1 MKTVSAVF
9 MVALAAACEPSAR
22 DPGADSAADNPV
34 HTTSGMSRL
43 ESLAGHK
50 LGIVSFADDF
60 VELHFEPP
68 DDPSA
73 ITIDLS
79 VGDANQAA
87 AEDDASMPDDRPNA
101 LWAGIRAYANP
112 SITLEGRV
120 AQYPDPLAREALYS
134 LVGRLVKEVIEGK
147 RDSLELVL
155 TGDARI
161 RVPLRSAAKSPRPA
175 AHFRQHGVTQ
185 IFR

>member
-1 MKTVSAVF
+1 MRIPSMTLGRSSLRPDAMKTVSAVL
-9 MVALAAACEPSAR
+9 MVALAAACETSAR
-22 DPGADSAADNPV
+22 DPGGDSAADNRV
-34 HTTSGMSRL
+34 HTASGMSRL

-50 LGIVSFADDF
+50 LGMVSFADDF
-60 VELHFEPP
+60 VALHFEPP
-68 DDPSA
+68 DDASA
-73 ITIDLS
+73 VAIDFS
-79 VGDANQAA
+79 VGGANQTD
-87 AEDDASMPDDRPNA
+87 AEDNASLPDDRPNA

-134 LVGRLVKEVIEGK
+134 LVGRVVKEVIEGK

-161 RVPLRSAAKSPRPA
+161 RIPLR
-175 AHFRQHGVTQ
+175 
-185 IFR
+185 